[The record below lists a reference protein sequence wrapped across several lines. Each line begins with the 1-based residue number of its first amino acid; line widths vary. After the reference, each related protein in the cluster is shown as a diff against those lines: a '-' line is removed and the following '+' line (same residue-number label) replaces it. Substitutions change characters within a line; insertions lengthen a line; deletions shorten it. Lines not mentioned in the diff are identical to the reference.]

1 MHTVWKG
8 VISFG
13 LVTIPV
19 KLHAATEDKGIKL
32 RQIHDKCKRPI
43 KQEKV
48 CPICN
53 EDVDSKSLVK
63 GYEYATDR
71 FVVVSDAELDG
82 LKSDIEEKAVDIL
95 EFVKLKEIDPV
106 YFDKTYYLAADANA
120 SKAYA
125 LLREALTKSKRIGI
139 AKITIRSK
147 ERLAAVRVRDNN
159 LVLETLHFP
168 DEVRSTID
176 LPQINNVKLTA
187 KEKEIAL
194 LLIEQLASEFEP
206 TKYHDEYRE
215 SLEKL
220 IKSKIPKNAEQPSNV
235 INLMDAM
242 EKSIASIKEQ
252 KKRA

>member
-8 VISFG
+8 AISFG

-32 RQIHDKCKRPI
+32 RQIHDKCKKPI

-71 FVVVSDAELDG
+71 FAVVTDAELDG
-82 LKSDIEEKAVDIL
+82 LKSDIGEKAVDIV

-106 YFDKTYYLAADANA
+106 YFDKTYYLAADTN

-125 LLREALTKSKRIGI
+125 LLREALAKSKKIGI

-147 ERLAAVRVRDNN
+147 ERLAAVRVLNDH

-168 DEVRSTID
+168 DEVRSTVD
-176 LPQINNVKLTA
+176 LPQITNVKLTA

-194 LLIEQLASEFEP
+194 TLIEQLTAEFEP

-215 SLEKL
+215 RLEKL